1 MQTLHGML
9 AQTIHEDRA
18 REYAHPSRRHAAE
31 LRRSRPQR
39 SLLRTLSSATIG
51 RFDRDATAASGP
63 SCTTADGRVGRL
75 VARIDGTQRVLDCEV
90 G

>member
-1 MQTLHGML
+1 METLHGML

-18 REYAHPSRRHAAE
+18 REYSHPNRRHAAE

-39 SLLRTLSSATIG
+39 SLLRTLFSATLG
-51 RFDRDATAASGP
+51 RLDRGAAALPGP

-75 VARIDGTQRVLDCEV
+75 VARFDGTQQVLDCEV